1 MLDLSRN
8 EAQCFCAKRS
18 VPCLMPNRRCASQ
31 RFCEKK
37 AHPGAGPGGGG
48 RKKLPARTEVRRAAF
63 WRPRVRFTNE
73 WGGAR
78 PAPRLPRPLC
88 GLADPGCGLRRRP
101 ARGPEGMGRP
111 EGTEIL
117 LLLRIELILDP
128 NEEGEVHLL
137 HLLLD
142 GRHLAQ
148 LGEQRRLVHVV
159 GGQELAERLGFR
171 VAP

>member
-1 MLDLSRN
+1 MRR
-8 EAQCFCAKRS
+8 EACHVLCRTDDVQVKGSAKKRHT
-18 VPCLMPNRRCASQ
+18 LARGRGEA
-31 RFCEKK
+31 
-37 AHPGAGPGGGG
+37 GA
-48 RKKLPARTEVRRAAF
+48 KTLPARTEVRRAAF

-111 EGTEIL
+111 EGTELL

-148 LGEQRRLVHVV
+148 LGEHRRLVHVV
-159 GGQELAERLGFR
+159 GG
-171 VAP
+171 